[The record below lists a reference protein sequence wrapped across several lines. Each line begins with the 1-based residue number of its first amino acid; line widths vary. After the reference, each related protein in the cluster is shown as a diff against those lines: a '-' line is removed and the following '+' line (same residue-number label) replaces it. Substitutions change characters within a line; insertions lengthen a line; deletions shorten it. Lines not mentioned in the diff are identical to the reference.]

1 MSLDACAALVARADP
16 DRWAAVLA
24 APPAARPPL
33 IVLYAYNIE
42 ISRAPW
48 ASSQELIAH
57 MRLQWWRDVLTD
69 PTPKAHE
76 VAGPLHELLA
86 QGGIDRQILD
96 DMAASRVW
104 DIYSEPFESLHR
116 FNRYIDNTAGG
127 LAAACAMALGAG
139 VQAVGVARAY
149 GRAQGLANFLR
160 AVPDLLAQGRKPL
173 IDDSE
178 DAIAALARQ
187 GLATLD
193 LARSNRRDLGDAWP
207 AVLASAQAGAILRRA
222 AKYPYLVRHGGLTL
236 APAAARAR
244 LIWASLTRRV

>member
-24 APPAARPPL
+24 APAPARAPL

-48 ASSQELIAH
+48 ASAQDLIAQ

-69 PTPKAHE
+69 PDPKAHE
-76 VAGPLHELLA
+76 VAGPLHDLLA
-86 QGGIDRQILD
+86 KGQINRQVLD

-104 DIYSEPFESLHR
+104 DIYSDPFDSVQR
-116 FNRYIDNTAGG
+116 FTRYIDNTAGG

-139 VQAVGVARAY
+139 AQAVGVARAY
-149 GRAQGLANFLR
+149 GQAQGVANFLR
-160 AVPDLLAQGRKPL
+160 AVPELVARGRKPL

-187 GLATLD
+187 GLASLK
-193 LARSNRRDLGDAWP
+193 LARSNRGDLGAAWP
-207 AVLASAQAGAILRRA
+207 AVLACAQAGAILRKA
-222 AKYPYLVRHGGLTL
+222 EAYPYLVRQGGLTL
-236 APAAARAR
+236 APAGARAR
-244 LIWASLTRRV
+244 LIWASVTRRI